1 MAEDKM
7 PFLSHLEEL
16 RRRLIA
22 SLIVIGVGFSVSFYH
37 SERIMGFLKR
47 ILTTTFAIQKT
58 YPYVAVLSK
67 PPPELIFVAPAEA
80 FWAHIKIGFLSGI
93 LLAIPFILYELWRF
107 VAPGM
112 VARERRYAI
121 IVTRHQL
128 SQICLSYALTLLLIQ
143 PSQYSKL
150 VGRQTMRLQSCAKTL
165 IQGTASPPT
174 PLSA

>member
-22 SLIVIGVGFSVSFYH
+22 SLIAIGVGFSVSFYH

-67 PPPELIFVAPAEA
+67 PPPELPRVYSRSTTGRLPV
-80 FWAHIKIGFLSGI
+80 S
-93 LLAIPFILYELWRF
+93 AISQCP
-107 VAPGM
+107 
-112 VARERRYAI
+112 I
-121 IVTRHQL
+121 IISEVQR
-128 SQICLSYALTLLLIQ
+128 
-143 PSQYSKL
+143 
-150 VGRQTMRLQSCAKTL
+150 
-165 IQGTASPPT
+165 
-174 PLSA
+174 